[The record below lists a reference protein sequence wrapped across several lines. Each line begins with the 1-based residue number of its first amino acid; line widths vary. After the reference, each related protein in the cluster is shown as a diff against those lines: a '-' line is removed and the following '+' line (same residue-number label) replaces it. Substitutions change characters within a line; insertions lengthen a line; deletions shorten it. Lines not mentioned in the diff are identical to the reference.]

1 MRCRKGRFAFDVW
14 DRSESGIHSTQ
25 SYSRGYNFNDIFI
38 YRERDSSTQL
48 DYRVR
53 KITIRKDNE
62 LTTKRTSLG
71 VVPVQNRN
79 IPSSVNM
86 RYAQ

>member
-1 MRCRKGRFAFDVW
+1 MGSRKQYLEKKEKSEDDDV
-14 DRSESGIHSTQ
+14 
-25 SYSRGYNFNDIFI
+25 
-38 YRERDSSTQL
+38 
-48 DYRVR
+48 
-53 KITIRKDNE
+53 
-62 LTTKRTSLG
+62 LTTKRASLG